1 MLFVLN
7 VILKFLKVF
16 MFVELCLKN
25 YFQFD
30 FKKKYEIVMYIVINV
45 FLIFIYNYGKLFF
58 FYYRI
63 KCNGILI

>member
-7 VILKFLKVF
+7 VFIKVLKVF

-30 FKKKYEIVMYIVINV
+30 FKKKYKIVMYIVI
-45 FLIFIYNYGKLFF
+45 FF
-58 FYYRI
+58 FNI
-63 KCNGILI
+63 

>member
-30 FKKKYEIVMYIVINV
+30 FKKKYKIVMYIVI
-45 FLIFIYNYGKLFF
+45 FF
-58 FYYRI
+58 FNI
-63 KCNGILI
+63 